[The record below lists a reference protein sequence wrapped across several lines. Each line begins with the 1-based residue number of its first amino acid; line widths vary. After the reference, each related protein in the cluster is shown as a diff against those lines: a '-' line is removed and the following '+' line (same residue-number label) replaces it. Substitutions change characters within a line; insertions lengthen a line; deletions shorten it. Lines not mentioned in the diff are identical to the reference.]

1 MFFLTYVSSAVKPFS
16 QSELLDLLTKSRENN
31 SKLGVTGMLLYKDGN
46 FMQVLEGD
54 ENAVRVLIT
63 KIASDPRHRG
73 LIILLQGP
81 LEERQFPD
89 WSMGFRDLT
98 SAEVLAI
105 PGYNEFLNTPL
116 TGEEFSAD
124 PSRCQ
129 KLLLTFKKNMRY
141 SIAWTLLV

>member
-54 ENAVRVLIT
+54 EDTVRVLIT

-129 KLLLTFKKNMRY
+129 KLLLTFKKNMR
-141 SIAWTLLV
+141 